1 MNAEPPIRASDTE
14 RDEIAKRIQA
24 ATAEGR
30 LTLEEAD
37 ERLTG
42 VFASKYQHELAT
54 FVADLPSE
62 ELARPAARGAAP
74 RDRAGADAGVEH
86 RANIAV
92 AIHAAIVVVIS
103 VFLISTWA
111 RGDSSF
117 FWPAFPMFWL
127 FMSLLGNMRGRR
139 SRRTGGPNRR

>member
-1 MNAEPPIRASDTE
+1 MNAEPPIRASDSE
-14 RDEIAKRIQA
+14 RDETAKRIQA

-30 LTLEEAD
+30 LTLQEAD

-42 VFASKYQHELAT
+42 VFASKYRHELVT

-62 ELARPAARGAAP
+62 ELMRPSGRGVTQP
-74 RDRAGADAGVEH
+74 DRAGEDAAER
-86 RANIAV
+86 RANVAV

-103 VFLISTWA
+103 VVLISSWA
-111 RGDSSF
+111 QGDRSF

-127 FMSLLGNMRGRR
+127 FVSLLANVRGRR
-139 SRRTGGPNRR
+139 ARRTGERPRR